1 MNLDE
6 QMERLKNGDKSAL
19 EGIYGET
26 RRAVYYTAL
35 SVVKERMLAE
45 DVMQS
50 CYLAVMQ
57 SASQYRAGT
66 NARAWIVKIAR
77 NLALNLAKKR
87 GRELSVDERESPHL
101 FGSGGAEEYGY
112 LIDCARRNL
121 PGEEFNILM
130 LAAVEGYK
138 RREIARILEMP
149 LPTVTWKYHRAVK
162 KLREI
167 LDGEEHA

>member
-6 QMERLKNGDKSAL
+6 QMNQLASGDMSAL
-19 EGIYGET
+19 EGIYRET

-50 CYLAVMQ
+50 CYLAVAR
-57 SASQYRAGT
+57 SANQYKAGT

-77 NLALNLAKKR
+77 NLALNLVKKR
-87 GRELSVDERESPHL
+87 KRELFVDERETPSL
-101 FGSGGAEEYGY
+101 FVSGGAEEYGFV
-112 LIDCARRNL
+112 IDCARRNL
-121 PGEEFNILM
+121 SDENFTILM

-138 RREIARILEMP
+138 RREIAQILEIP
-149 LPTVTWKYHRAVK
+149 LPTVTWKYHRALK
-162 KLREI
+162 ELRATLAKEAN
-167 LDGEEHA
+167 E

>member
-6 QMERLKNGDKSAL
+6 QMKRLQNGEVGAL
-19 EGIYGET
+19 ENIYCET

-35 SVVKERMLAE
+35 SVVKDRMLAE

-50 CYLAVMQ
+50 CYLAVVR
-57 SASQYRAGT
+57 SADQYRTGT

-77 NLALNLAKKR
+77 NLALNLVKKR
-87 GRELSVDERESPHL
+87 GRELSVDERETPHL
-101 FGSGGAEEYGY
+101 FGSEGAEEYGF

-121 PGEEFNILM
+121 PDEEFNILM
-130 LAAVEGYK
+130 LAAVDGYK

-167 LDGEEHA
+167 LDGEKDG